1 MDIPFML
8 KKIATPLVLASFL
21 SVAFF
26 GFAAMS
32 YGPDGRMQGDCPFS
46 VTGVSLCP
54 QNALFG
60 AIHHLSAYQSFI
72 SVPIGFNLTVLLIA
86 LFAFSIALILFW
98 DPPILTPIASAGFLY
113 ESPHP
118 PSYNKKRAHWLS
130 LLENSP
136 SFR

>member
-46 VTGVSLCP
+46 VTGVSLCT
-54 QNALFG
+54 QDALFG

-72 SVPIGFNLTVLLIA
+72 SVPIGFNLTALFIA
-86 LFAFSIALILFW
+86 LFAFSIALLLSW
-98 DPPILTPIASAGFLY
+98 NPPILIPIASAGLFY
-113 ESPHP
+113 ESPHL
-118 PSYNKKRAHWLS
+118 SLCRKKKTHWLS

-136 SFR
+136 SSR